1 MKIQKDSKL
10 SDWCFSYNPK
20 ILAKDRDV
28 EELVLDLCERE
39 AFYKAKIE
47 ECEERTKRS
56 IKIYQ
61 GKIKKIQL
69 VLERLCQ
76 EEKKKVI

>member
-1 MKIQKDSKL
+1 MKEKL
-10 SDWCFSYNPK
+10 NDWCFSYNPK
-20 ILAKDRDV
+20 ILAKDREV
-28 EELVLDLCERE
+28 EKLVLDLCERE

-47 ECEERTKRS
+47 ECEKRANKS

-76 EEKKKVI
+76 EEKRKAS

>member
-1 MKIQKDSKL
+1 MSEESKEEL
-10 SDWCFSYNPK
+10 SAWCFSYNPK
-20 ILAKDRDV
+20 ILAQDKNV
-28 EELVLDLCERE
+28 KELVLDLCERE

-47 ECEERTKRS
+47 ECEKRANKS

-61 GKIKKIQL
+61 GKIKKIQW

-76 EEKKKVI
+76 EEKKEAS